1 MANTFEME
9 ISPEQSETLAFSG
22 QHPVRCKI
30 TVDNKSL
37 QLKNTLNIF
46 VVTFPMKMQYNIQ
59 QVAKFSQ
66 ILGILNITF
75 KPTLVQKSSRIK
87 VYSAVAV
94 PILLHGSEFWA
105 LRKRDKKR
113 YQLR

>member
-1 MANTFEME
+1 MNVRIVKWNQIYTKGV
-9 ISPEQSETLAFSG
+9 TLSTST
-22 QHPVRCKI
+22 KI
-30 TVDNKSL
+30 
-37 QLKNTLNIF
+37 NTLLFTND
-46 VVTFPMKMQYNIQ
+46 
-59 QVAKFSQ
+59 QVITADSDDNLQTEVFAQ

-94 PILLHGSEFWA
+94 PILLYGSEFWT
-105 LRKRDKKR
+105 LRKKDKK